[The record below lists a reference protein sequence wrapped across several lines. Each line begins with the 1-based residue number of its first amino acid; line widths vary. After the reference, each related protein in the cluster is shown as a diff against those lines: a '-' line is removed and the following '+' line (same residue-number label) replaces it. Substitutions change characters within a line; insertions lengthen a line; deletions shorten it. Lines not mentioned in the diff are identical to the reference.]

1 MRPGDVVLLIA
12 LAVAS
17 CSDGGGGAS
26 GSGGNGGGG
35 SGGAGPGGT
44 GGAAGD
50 ATGGAAGTGTAGTG
64 TGGTG
69 GSTECTNFANPAPVI
84 QATLSSDPAPAATGG
99 DIQSGTYYLTS
110 YTNHQSTGPCVLYS
124 LQGTLFVNRTSSTQ
138 GTSREVFHTV
148 DPDNTAWNSY
158 RYTTSD
164 TLERLQ
170 SPSTVSPQ
178 LGLTLVH
185 RHRDDADIPL
195 GTGQRLRVYGRR
207 LHETVA
213 GQELGCGPGRG

>member
-1 MRPGDVVLLIA
+1 MRAGDVVLLIA

-64 TGGTG
+64 TGTGGTG

-84 QATLSSDPAPAATGG
+84 QETLSSDPAPAATGG

-148 DPDNTAWNSY
+148 DPDYTAWDSY

-164 TLERLQ
+164 TLERLDPQ
-170 SPSTVSPQ
+170 APCLPNSVSRSYTATATT
-178 LGLTLVH
+178 LTFRWVPGS
-185 RHRDDADIPL
+185 AC
-195 GTGQRLRVYGRR
+195 GYTTAVY
-207 LHETVA
+207 TK
-213 GQELGCGPGRG
+213 Q